1 MAKKKPVGKN
11 VVCLNRR
18 ARHDYHIE
26 ESMETG
32 LVLFGS
38 EVKSLRAGKASI
50 VESYATEQE
59 GEIFL
64 LNANIPAYH
73 YSHIR
78 NHDPTRPRKLLLK
91 KREVRHLIGAITRK
105 GMTLVPLSIYF
116 NDRGKAKLELG
127 LAKGKRKYEKR
138 ETEKARD
145 WQRQK
150 QRVMKDQG

>member
-1 MAKKKPVGKN
+1 MAKKKPSGKN

-26 ESMETG
+26 ESIEAG

-38 EVKSLRAGKASI
+38 EVKSLRAGRASI

-64 LNANIPAYH
+64 LNANIPAYV
-73 YSHIR
+73 YSHMR

-91 KREVRHLIGAITRK
+91 KKEVRRLIGAITRK

-116 NDRGKAKLELG
+116 NLKGKAKLELG

-150 QRVMKDQG
+150 QRLMKDKG

>member
-1 MAKKKPVGKN
+1 MAKKKPSGKN

-26 ESMETG
+26 ESLEAG

-38 EVKSLRAGKASI
+38 EVKSLRSGRASI

-64 LNANIPAYH
+64 LNANIPAYT
-73 YSHIR
+73 YSHMR

-91 KREVRHLIGAITRK
+91 KREVRRLIGAITRK

-116 NDRGKAKLELG
+116 NDKGKAKLELG
-127 LAKGKRKYEKR
+127 IAKGKRKYEKR

-150 QRVMKDQG
+150 QRLMKDN